1 MSAQYEGGC
10 QCGRTRYQVIGEPR
24 QVVVCHCTDCQRQ
37 SGSAFGMTMVVDETA
52 FRITKGEPAFYRS
65 VSATGRAKVGAFC
78 PDCGTRVYH
87 QPEWR
92 KGTISVKP
100 GTLDDTKWLQ
110 PTIHIWTDSKQ
121 PWVVI
126 PEGVESYKGQPK

>member
-1 MSAQYEGGC
+1 MSAENEGGC

-37 SGSAFGMTMVVDETA
+37 SGSAFGMTMVVDESA
-52 FRITKGEPAFYRS
+52 FGITKGEPALHRS

-78 PDCGTRVYH
+78 PDCGTRLYH
-87 QPEWR
+87 QLQWR
-92 KGTISVKP
+92 KGAISVKP
-100 GTLDDTKWLQ
+100 GTLDDTKWSQ
-110 PTIHIWTDSKQ
+110 PTNHIWTDSKQ

-126 PEGVESYKGQPK
+126 PDGVESHERQPT

>member
-10 QCGRTRYQVIGEPR
+10 QCGNVRYQVTGEPR
-24 QVVVCHCTDCQRQ
+24 QVVACHCTDCQRQ
-37 SGSAFGMTMVVDETA
+37 SGSAFGMTMVVDEA
-52 FRITKGEPAFYRS
+52 VFRITRGEPAIYRS
-65 VSATGRAKVGAFC
+65 VSSSGRAKIGAFC
-78 PDCGTRVYH
+78 ADCGTRVYH

-110 PTIHIWTDSKQ
+110 PQLHLWTRSKQ
-121 PWVVI
+121 PWVII
-126 PEGVESYKGQPK
+126 PEGVESHERQPT